1 MSIPVKKITIFM
13 IIESKY
19 YAARIIIIILLVLTR
34 KEKVVGP
41 NRDDSR
47 YFVDVNVS

>member
-1 MSIPVKKITIFM
+1 M
-13 IIESKY
+13 IIESKC
-19 YAARIIIIILLVLTR
+19 YAARTIIIVLLVLTR

-47 YFVDVNVS
+47 YFVEMNVS